1 MSRNDGRPETK
12 PTKIWLAYTGLFLA
26 VFFWA
31 VKTVIAKAV
40 VLEIR
45 PMALSFYRWLIA
57 FMIILPFA
65 ASHLKKDVTLI
76 RQHLGFLFVLALPSV
91 AGYNSILYFGAQYT
105 TAVNISLVAA
115 AMPVMTLLFSWVMNK
130 EKPLFLQFMGIV
142 VSITGMLLIITKGS
156 RQFLLNLSFNPGD
169 LLIVLAGASWAFYS
183 VLLKK
188 RQINISPISFLT
200 VLIALGTLC
209 ILPFYAWEFFV
220 YKGFEINR
228 VNISIFLYLGIF
240 PSILSYI
247 FWNYGVKT
255 IGASIASIFM
265 YLLPVFTAGIAFVF
279 LDETLFFHHF
289 SGGLLILMGLI
300 LSSLRRT

>member
-1 MSRNDGRPETK
+1 MERPETK
-12 PTKIWLAYTGLFLA
+12 QTKMWLAYSGLSLA

-31 VKTVIAKAV
+31 VNTVIAKAV

-57 FMIILPFA
+57 LVIILPFA
-65 ASHLKKDVTLI
+65 VSHLKKDSLLI

-91 AGYNSILYFGAQYT
+91 AAYNSILYFGAKYT
-105 TAVNISLVAA
+105 TATNISLVAA

-130 EKPLFLQFMGIV
+130 EKPLFLQSIGIL
-142 VSITGMLLIITKGS
+142 VSIIGMLLIITKGS
-156 RQFLLNLSFNPGD
+156 WQLLLNLSFNPGD
-169 LLIVLAGASWAFYS
+169 LLIVFAISSWAFYS

-188 RQINISPISFLT
+188 RQIHISPISFLT

-209 ILPFYAWEFFV
+209 ILPFYAWEFVV
-220 YKGFEINR
+220 YKGFEVNR
-228 VNISIFLYLGIF
+228 VNISILLYLGIF

-247 FWNYGVKT
+247 FWNYGVRT
-255 IGASIASIFM
+255 VGASISSIFM

-279 LDETLFFHHF
+279 LDETLFSHHF
-289 SGGLLILMGLI
+289 FGGLLILLGLI
-300 LSSLRRT
+300 LSSLRRI

>member
-1 MSRNDGRPETK
+1 MMGKPETK
-12 PTKIWLAYTGLFLA
+12 PTKMWLAYSGLSLA

-31 VKTVIAKAV
+31 VNTVIAKAV

-65 ASHLKKDVTLI
+65 VSHLKKDGALI

-105 TAVNISLVAA
+105 TAVNISLVVA
-115 AMPVMTLLFSWVMNK
+115 AMPVMTLLFSWIMNK
-130 EKPLFLQFMGIV
+130 EKPFFLQSVGIL
-142 VSITGMLLIITKGS
+142 VSIAGMLLIITKGS
-156 RQFLLNLSFNPGD
+156 RQLLINLSFNPGD
-169 LLIVLAGASWAFYS
+169 LLIVFAIASWAFYS

-188 RQINISPISFLT
+188 RQIHISPISFLT

-209 ILPFYAWEFFV
+209 ILPFYVWEFV
-220 YKGFEINR
+220 IYKGFELNR

-247 FWNYGVKT
+247 FWNYGVRT
-255 IGASIASIFM
+255 IGASIASVFM
-265 YLLPVFTAGIAFVF
+265 YLLPVFTAGIANVF
-279 LDETLFFHHF
+279 LEESLFFHHF
-289 SGGLLILMGLI
+289 SGGLLILLGLI
-300 LSSLRRT
+300 LSSLRRI